1 MDSNALRAAAVE
13 HARGGVLGPAVH
25 VGGCRLCGRTVTW
38 IRPTAAAPPASIAV
52 HACEVNAWGRP
63 AAGYA
68 GSVGLVDH
76 LGWLTLTP
84 SELEQCR
91 LTALAARE
99 GR

>member
-1 MDSNALRAAAVE
+1 MDPNALRAAAVE
-13 HARGGVLGPAVH
+13 HARDGVLGPAVH

-38 IRPTAAAPPASIAV
+38 IRPTAAAPPANVAV

-63 AAGYA
+63 AAGP
-68 GSVGLVDH
+68 VGLVDH
-76 LGWLTLTP
+76 LEWLTPPP

-91 LTALAARE
+91 LTALVARE